1 MSRKLLT
8 ECRVTRLMLLGA
20 RDRLLMD
27 LILLLTNF
35 RAPFPLDLAQYM
47 IE

>member
-1 MSRKLLT
+1 MFRKLLI
-8 ECRVTRLMLLGA
+8 ECRVTRLMLLGTSG
-20 RDRLLMD
+20 RLLLD

-35 RAPFPLDLAQYM
+35 PAPFPLVLAQYM